1 VASGSQS
8 FSAFG
13 TTGVDNRTSTSC
25 FHASAKTVG
34 SGSFQIARLEC
45 SFHDIYLFF
54 NALGVL
60 LAHLLKRWC
69 IILFFVLIFK
79 RFFTCSAIA
88 INFIGISLAFLLFS
102 LPVFNT
108 IITLFR
114 PRLWPQTTTFC
125 MGTAG
130 FSWYT
135 LTPFFTLDD

>member
-1 VASGSQS
+1 MASGSQS

-25 FHASAKTVG
+25 FHASTETVG

-45 SFHDIYLFF
+45 SFHDIYPFF

-69 IILFFVLIFK
+69 IILFFVWFFK
-79 RFFTCSAIA
+79 RFFSCSVSASD
-88 INFIGISLAFLLFS
+88 FIGNSPSFLLFS
-102 LPVFNT
+102 LLVNSTGNT
-108 IITLFR
+108 SKASRLR
-114 PRLWPQTTTFC
+114 PPPAQDC
-125 MGTAG
+125 VGTRG

-135 LTPFFTLDD
+135 LTPFFYTG